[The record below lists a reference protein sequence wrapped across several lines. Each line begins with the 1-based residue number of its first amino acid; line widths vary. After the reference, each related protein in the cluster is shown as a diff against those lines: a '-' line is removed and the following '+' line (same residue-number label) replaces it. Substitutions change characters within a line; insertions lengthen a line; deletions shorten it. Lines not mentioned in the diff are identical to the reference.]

1 MKEVSFTGGAR
12 IGWVNASWP
21 LATLTARAQ
30 ELKLSTLGT
39 YTFTDQE
46 VVSFERYGSIPFLAS
61 GIRINHNRVDYPEK
75 VVFWCMGSRE
85 GVLDEIRGVGFRPQG
100 KTVARPSGFAF
111 RWSVAILV
119 IVVWNVLIFSDNQF
133 HLASR
138 PSLPGPLTMLA
149 LVSVFALSLALPR
162 SAGLQR
168 AVLRPGR
175 SINEITPYLRLLQLV
190 TGLMSLAMGISLLVA
205 WGT

>member
-75 VVFWCMGSRE
+75 VVFWCMGNRE
-85 GVLDEIRGVGFRPQG
+85 AVLDEIRGVGFRPQG
-100 KTVARPSGFAF
+100 KAVARPSGFAF
-111 RWSVAILV
+111 RWSVALLV

-138 PSLPGPLTMLA
+138 PGPPGPLTMLA
-149 LVSVFALSLALPR
+149 LVSVFALSSALPR

-168 AVLRPGR
+168 SVLRPGR
-175 SINEITPYLRLLQLV
+175 SINEITPYLRLFQLV

>member
-1 MKEVSFTGGAR
+1 MKEVSFTGGSR

-46 VVSFERYGSIPFLAS
+46 VVSFELYGSIPILSS
-61 GIRINHNRVDYPEK
+61 GIRINHNRLDYPEK
-75 VVFWCMGSRE
+75 VVFWCMGNRE
-85 GVLDEIRGVGFRPQG
+85 AVLDDIRSVGFRPQG
-100 KTVARPSGFAF
+100 KAVERPSGFAF
-111 RWSVAILV
+111 RWSAALLA
-119 IVVWNVLIFSDNQF
+119 IVVWNVLLLGDNQF

-138 PSLPGPLTMLA
+138 PGLPGPLTVLA
-149 LVSVFALSLALPR
+149 LVSVFAVSSALPY

-190 TGLMSLAMGISLLVA
+190 TGLVSLGMGISLFA
-205 WGT
+205 TWST